1 MKTPKHHLTGTPTR
15 AAFTLIE
22 LLVVIAII
30 AILAAMLLPALAAA
44 KERGNRA
51 YCVNNL
57 KQLGLGYTIYASD
70 NSDNFPFTQA
80 GGNAVNVIN
89 GGYYTRWICYT
100 NVSTPTLI
108 TPTSAAGFTDFGLLY
123 PTKLAGNGGVYYCPS
138 LNAKNSQ
145 LGDVNYLPLLTTDS
159 SGNVRGSYLVNPR
172 ANLDA
177 AGKPLRV
184 YQKSSQ
190 VGKGRVLFGM
200 DFIDYTQFD
209 GSGNVLT
216 TGADFAHSR
225 SRGWNV
231 MYSDD
236 SVVFNSD
243 VQGVKNIWLAGGFRS
258 QYDGGTGGLN
268 ELCDLFEQ

>member
-1 MKTPKHHLTGTPTR
+1 VKTSKPHLTASHPR

-44 KERGNRA
+44 KEKGNRA

-57 KQLGLGYTIYASD
+57 KQLGLGYNIYATD
-70 NSDNFPFTQA
+70 NNDTYPDTQA
-80 GGNAVNVIN
+80 GSDPVNCIN

-108 TPTSAAGFTDFGLLY
+108 TPTSGAKFTDFGLLF
-123 PTKLAGNGGVYYCPS
+123 PTKLAGNGGVYFCPS
-138 LNAKNSQ
+138 LNVKNSP

-172 ANLDA
+172 ANPTGNIRL
-177 AGKPLRV
+177 

-190 VGKGRVLFGM
+190 VPKGRVLFGM

-209 GSGNVLT
+209 ASGNVLT
-216 TGADFAHSR
+216 TGTDFAHS
-225 SRGWNV
+225 SSKGWNV
-231 MYSDD
+231 MFSDD
-236 SVVFNSD
+236 SVVFHN
-243 VQGVKNIWLAGGFRS
+243 QIAGVKAIWQAGGFRS
-258 QYDGGTGGLN
+258 QYDGANSGLN